1 MTHSEASKRIQ
12 ELRKMIEYHSD
23 LYYNKDTPEISDYE
37 FDQLSIELRNLEKTY
52 PDLVTKNS
60 PTQRVGGKRVMG
72 VAVEH
77 IVPMQSLMDVFST
90 DEVEGFLD
98 DMLAQYPDAKF
109 SVETKIDGLSLSLQ
123 YENGKLKVAS
133 TRGDGM
139 VGEDVTAN
147 VLACKEIPNVLP
159 VPDFDMIE
167 VRCECYMANS
177 DFEAANREQEEAGKP
192 LFANARNCAAG
203 SLRQLDPAIS
213 AKRNLRVL
221 AFNVQQYTAP
231 RLRIPAFN
239 DSHTLSLDTLE
250 KAGMP
255 VVPHFFCE
263 SKKEVIDAIQ
273 KIHDMR
279 PTLPYGIDGAVVKID
294 RLSMR
299 DEIGVRTKNPKWAVA
314 YKYPPEEKETVVK
327 EIIWQTGRTGRITP
341 VAVTEPVQLAGT
353 TVDHVTLHNIEYI
366 REKDVRVGDTVV
378 MFKSGDIIPKLK
390 NVVFSKRPDA
400 IMGEENITKAPK
412 TCPVCGGEVKALQNK
427 AGDGVTVDLFCTN
440 EMCPAQLLNRITFF
454 ASKECMD
461 IDGLGPAVAQKL
473 IDTGYISDIA
483 DVYTLERH
491 RETLIK
497 NNVIG
502 REKTVD
508 NLLAEIEKSKTQNAD
523 KVLKSFGWKGVGGTV
538 AKALLERY
546 KTIQNL
552 FTRKRDDITG
562 FQGIG
567 PILEDA
573 IVDMTQDPGMQ
584 TILQKMIAAGV
595 NTEYRTSNTGSALTG
610 KIFVITGTL
619 PSLDRKEAQTLI
631 ENNGGKV
638 TGSVSKKTSFLL
650 AGEAAGSKLA
660 KANSLGIPVISE
672 NDLYAMISQN

>member
-1 MTHSEASKRIQ
+1 MA
-12 ELRKMIEYHSD
+12 LR
-23 LYYNKDTPEISDYE
+23 
-37 FDQLSIELRNLEKTY
+37 SI
-52 PDLVTKNS
+52 
-60 PTQRVGGKRVMG
+60 
-72 VAVEH
+72 
-77 IVPMQSLMDVFST
+77 F
-90 DEVEGFLD
+90 
-98 DMLAQYPDAKF
+98 
-109 SVETKIDGLSLSLQ
+109 
-123 YENGKLKVAS
+123 
-133 TRGDGM
+133 
-139 VGEDVTAN
+139 
-147 VLACKEIPNVLP
+147 
-159 VPDFDMIE
+159 
-167 VRCECYMANS
+167 
-177 DFEAANREQEEAGKP
+177 
-192 LFANARNCAAG
+192 
-203 SLRQLDPAIS
+203 
-213 AKRNLRVL
+213 
-221 AFNVQQYTAP
+221 
-231 RLRIPAFN
+231 
-239 DSHTLSLDTLE
+239 
-250 KAGMP
+250 
-255 VVPHFFCE
+255 
-263 SKKEVIDAIQ
+263 
-273 KIHDMR
+273 
-279 PTLPYGIDGAVVKID
+279 
-294 RLSMR
+294 
-299 DEIGVRTKNPKWAVA
+299 
-314 YKYPPEEKETVVK
+314 
-327 EIIWQTGRTGRITP
+327 
-341 VAVTEPVQLAGT
+341 
-353 TVDHVTLHNIEYI
+353 
-366 REKDVRVGDTVV
+366 
-378 MFKSGDIIPKLK
+378 
-390 NVVFSKRPDA
+390 
-400 IMGEENITKAPK
+400 
-412 TCPVCGGEVKALQNK
+412 CGGEVKALQNK

-473 IDTGYISDIA
+473 IDAGYISDIA

-546 KTIQNL
+546 KTIQNI

-619 PSLDRKEAQTLI
+619 PSLDRKEAQALI

-638 TGSVSKKTSFLL
+638 TGSVSKKTNFLL